1 MIHIISCRFF
11 PYFILNSFR
20 MYFFLI
26 LSLFF
31 CSPVSG
37 EVPQEP
43 VISIKSGHLFE
54 RRLIEKYLTAGGKC
68 PISGMDLSESDLLP
82 VQGTYVYSSNITADC
97 SYKLIVVNLFS
108 RISNVVKIEFVNI
121 IMALCWY
128 SNVSCGKNL
137 PRHNY

>member
-1 MIHIISCRFF
+1 
-11 PYFILNSFR
+11 

-82 VQGTYVYSSNITADC
+82 VQGTYVYSSNITVDC

-121 IMALCWY
+121 IMALC
-128 SNVSCGKNL
+128 
-137 PRHNY
+137 